1 MFCIPLHDHHNHRR
15 ILHSFRSHKSLR
27 AEAPATQEMHHRQP
41 SEASSLARSSTD
53 SLRPSTSRTDISIEW
68 DPLRLHPVGP
78 APVLP
83 VLDDARRHELRQ
95 ARSLHGIH
103 QHHLRR
109 STPHSHS
116 HSQSG
121 PDMVIYEGFD
131 FGFGPNQTS
140 QSAPTS
146 PTTSEGPTPRP
157 HPATDGPEYF
167 KRGDWKRRGIVFGT
181 SETAMATE
189 AECFDLDVDM

>member
-1 MFCIPLHDHHNHRR
+1 
-15 ILHSFRSHKSLR
+15 
-27 AEAPATQEMHHRQP
+27 
-41 SEASSLARSSTD
+41 
-53 SLRPSTSRTDISIEW
+53 
-68 DPLRLHPVGP
+68 
-78 APVLP
+78 
-83 VLDDARRHELRQ
+83 
-95 ARSLHGIH
+95 
-103 QHHLRR
+103 
-109 STPHSHS
+109 
-116 HSQSG
+116 
-121 PDMVIYEGFD
+121 MVIYEGFD
-131 FGFGPNQTS
+131 FGFSPNQTS